1 MNKYKI
7 NKIKDRQMKNKNKFI
22 NSLIKY
28 YNHLLQKLDNGTE
41 YLNKLV
47 DEVDDIYNT
56 KEYIAYENIIQELS
70 KVKELIDYYNIDL

>member
-1 MNKYKI
+1 
-7 NKIKDRQMKNKNKFI
+7 MKEKSKFI
-22 NSLIKY
+22 NSLRNY

>member
-1 MNKYKI
+1 
-7 NKIKDRQMKNKNKFI
+7 MKEKNKFI
-22 NSLIKY
+22 NSLINY
-28 YNHLLQKLDNGTE
+28 YNHLLQRLDDGTE

>member
-1 MNKYKI
+1 
-7 NKIKDRQMKNKNKFI
+7 MKEKNEFI

-28 YNHLLQKLDNGTE
+28 YNHLLQRLDDGTE

>member
-1 MNKYKI
+1 
-7 NKIKDRQMKNKNKFI
+7 MKEKNKFI
-22 NSLIKY
+22 NSLINY
-28 YNHLLQKLDNGTE
+28 YNHLLQILDDGTE

>member
-1 MNKYKI
+1 
-7 NKIKDRQMKNKNKFI
+7 MKEKSKFI
-22 NSLIKY
+22 NSLRNY
-28 YNHLLQKLDNGTE
+28 YNHLLQRLDNGTE

>member
-1 MNKYKI
+1 
-7 NKIKDRQMKNKNKFI
+7 MKEKNKFT

-28 YNHLLQKLDNGTE
+28 YNHLLQRLDNGTE
-41 YLNKLV
+41 YLNKLI

-56 KEYIAYENIIQELS
+56 REYIAYENIIQELS

>member
-1 MNKYKI
+1 M
-7 NKIKDRQMKNKNKFI
+7 KDKNKFI

-28 YNHLLQKLDNGTE
+28 YNQILKKLDNGTE

-70 KVKELIDYYNIDL
+70 KVKELIDYYNIDLWQNDLKPIWE

>member
-1 MNKYKI
+1 MEE
-7 NKIKDRQMKNKNKFI
+7 KNKFI

-28 YNHLLQKLDNGTE
+28 YNHLLHRLDNRTE

-56 KEYIAYENIIQELS
+56 KEYIAYASIIQELS
-70 KVKELIDYYNIDL
+70 KVKELIDYYDIDL